1 MSAVMTLRL
10 RNRLLVIIGLAVL
23 SGAAGLSAHAQA
35 QGTPPP
41 STAAG
46 SQTSDSKTGLVMG
59 QVVDADT
66 GQPIAGAIVRLAMRN
81 AAAAQAAR
89 SGTPGPPVPP
99 LQLVELTDNEGRF
112 LFHDLSKGN
121 VSLNATA
128 PGYMVPAGP
137 GGRGGAPNRPV
148 AVGDGE
154 RVFDQKIR
162 LVRFATI
169 SGTVVDEAGDP
180 AVGFIVEASKR
191 KTPGVAS
198 GPTFQDSFSTVTDDR
213 GMYRISQIPP
223 GDYFVVSPQ
232 TQMTMP
238 AQVGDDLV
246 SGLMSGGMGGL
257 MGDLMSS
264 GGAAMGA
271 LGGVRVGNLMW
282 SSGASASGSGF
293 SGPVG
298 PMSGAG
304 GRLPGPPPPASGRLL
319 AYQTT
324 FYPAALTTALAT
336 VVTLRSG
343 ENRDGI
349 DFQLRPVVTSRVS
362 GTVTG
367 PTGPMK
373 NIAVRL
379 VAAGS
384 DAGGDATFDV
394 ATAMTGSD
402 GSFTMLGVPAGQYV
416 AKVEKAATP
425 DFREMMAQNPDMA
438 AAIPPGL
445 AAFMPQGSKES
456 LSAEAPIGV
465 GDTDT
470 TGVTL
475 VMAPGAHIS
484 GHVEF
489 EGTNKPTAQV
499 IQGLMVSA
507 SPATGGSFS
516 GFSTDKVGAN
526 GDFKTS
532 GFPPGRYILN
542 VTPPPAAMSQ
552 SGPMVNWMVRS
563 ITSGGRDISNEGI
576 ELKGSD
582 VGDIVVTFTDQIS
595 SVSGTVK
602 KPAAGGFESVSV
614 VYVPA
619 DYQKWIASGGM
630 SRRNPIISVSADG
643 AFNVGRVPPGDYLVI
658 AVDNGVLEATQTVD
672 FYDRL
677 ARMATRITVNL
688 GEKKTL
694 ALDVTKV
701 IR

>member
-257 MGDLMSS
+257 MGDLMAS
-264 GGAAMGA
+264 GGAAIGA

-293 SGPVG
+293 SGPAMLGG
-298 PMSGAG
+298 PG

-379 VAAGS
+379 VPAGS
-384 DAGGDATFDV
+384 DSGADTTFDV
-394 ATAMTGSD
+394 ATAMTGGD
-402 GSFTMLGVPAGQYV
+402 GAFTMLGVPAGQYV

-425 DFREMMAQNPDMA
+425 DFREMMAQSPEMA

-475 VMAPGAHIS
+475 VMAAGKHFL
-484 GHVEF
+484 GHLEF
-489 EGTNKPTAQV
+489 EGTAAKPTAQQMKSLQV
-499 IQGLMVSA
+499 TALPVSGGM
-507 SPATGGSFS
+507 SFGSMSMDFVNPTGE
-516 GFSTDKVGAN
+516 
-526 GDFKTS
+526 FKTA
-532 GFPPGRYILN
+532 GFPPGQYYISVSPGPGL
-542 VTPPPAAMSQ
+542 AA
-552 SGPMVNWMVRS
+552 WMPKS
-563 ITSGGRDISNEGI
+563 ITVGGRDVTNDAI

-582 VGDIVVTFTDQIS
+582 ISDIVLSFTDQIS
-595 SVSGTVK
+595 NISGNVR
-602 KPAAGGFESVSV
+602 KPATGGFEGVSIV
-614 VYVPA
+614 CVPA
-619 DYQKWIASGGM
+619 EYQKWFASGGV
-630 SRRNPIISVSADG
+630 SRRNPIVAPGADG
-643 AFNVGRVPPGDYLVI
+643 AFTIGRVPPGDYLII

-688 GEKKTL
+688 GEKKTVT
-694 ALDVTKV
+694 LDVTKV